1 MKNEWLELVKVWEV
15 TERVKMVMN
24 QWLQVVSYQKQ
35 LPSTSESLENSP
47 NIGTICRI
55 QFYCVSV

>member
-47 NIGTICRI
+47 NIGTIIMQNTILLC
-55 QFYCVSV
+55 

>member
-1 MKNEWLELVKVWEV
+1 MWEV
-15 TERVKMVMN
+15 TERVKMMKN

-47 NIGTICRI
+47 NIGTV
-55 QFYCVSV
+55 CVSVILVIVIKAQSVTFIH